1 MNLALRPYVTAGVAL
16 VGASVIAVTPL
27 AAPPPAIQTHAVQ
40 LSAAVDNPIDVFAPV
55 FDKAN
60 TVVQAAIQAEVGKPF
75 PILNALIGKAAVDA
89 QMFGGMANEVAQSF
103 ATVGTTLPPALQAA
117 FQSLAAGDFNGYVAA
132 FTPVFMGPFLT
143 FQNKYIATANWV
155 RSQLTLAGQVAYVAI
170 NAVNG
175 LTIGQA
181 LNLLGPINAITNTLT
196 ELAQVAIPS
205 GDPGTIINT
214 IQHGIANIGV
224 AGLTFVDNYRSYV
237 DSRRIALGKLINPP
251 TALVALA
258 SPAPPSS
265 TMSELSAA
273 SATESPTTA
282 PAVGAADT
290 GESAAAGSKPESSEQ
305 TAVAV
310 TAEQV
315 TEPTK
320 PSVRNSL
327 VAVPGKAGATT
338 NKPAAKVASDF
349 RDGISSTVNKIG
361 ESIKKAFTKPEKKQ
375 VSTSTSSE
383 KGPGSSSS
391 SDSK

>member
-214 IQHGIANIGV
+214 IQHGIANISV
-224 AGLTFVDNYRSYV
+224 AGLTFADNYRSYV

-251 TALVALA
+251 TALAALA
-258 SPAPPSS
+258 SPAPPNS

-282 PAVGAADT
+282 PEVGAADT
-290 GESAAAGSKPESSEQ
+290 GESAAAGSKPESSEPK
-305 TAVAV
+305 AVAV

-315 TEPTK
+315 TERVCCTI
-320 PSVRNSL
+320 R
-327 VAVPGKAGATT
+327 
-338 NKPAAKVASDF
+338 
-349 RDGISSTVNKIG
+349 
-361 ESIKKAFTKPEKKQ
+361 
-375 VSTSTSSE
+375 
-383 KGPGSSSS
+383 
-391 SDSK
+391 

>member
-214 IQHGIANIGV
+214 IQHGIANISV
-224 AGLTFVDNYRSYV
+224 AGLTFADNYRSYV

-251 TALVALA
+251 TALAALA
-258 SPAPPSS
+258 SPAPPNS

-282 PAVGAADT
+282 PEVGAADT
-290 GESAAAGSKPESSEQ
+290 GESAAAGSKPESSEPK
-305 TAVAV
+305 AVAV

-338 NKPAAKVASDF
+338 NKPAAKVASDV

-361 ESIKKAFTKPEKKQ
+361 ESVKKAFTKPEKKPA
-375 VSTSTSSE
+375 SATSSD